1 MCLVCVC
8 GVCVLCVFV
17 VVSRVC
23 VVCVSCVCLLSCLVC
38 VCGVCVLCVFVVVSR
53 VCVVQ
58 PVVSGA
64 AMALSS
70 LCTVGSS
77 LLLWLCYTPPALPK
91 TDAGTRAPTRQMA
104 VGRGKGRAAY
114 NPLYSADVAK
124 ECAAERAR

>member
-1 MCLVCVC
+1 MPLSLLLRCPPRHLSSTLYITHPHLTVASCR
-8 GVCVLCVFV
+8 L
-17 VVSRVC
+17 
-23 VVCVSCVCLLSCLVC
+23 VSCAC
-38 VCGVCVLCVFVVVSR
+38 

-77 LLLWLCYTPPALPK
+77 LLLWLRYTPPALPK